1 MSRSNCTG
9 CKEQTIPAA
18 GKWPAKDDLTT
29 TIVPPQRCRVWQH
42 RANYSMLCGS
52 DNPAKFDDL
61 TSPKRVNAAAL
72 PNVIENGEN
81 VLWEITAQMAKTA
94 TY

>member
-9 CKEQTIPAA
+9 CKEQTIPAGDETA
-18 GKWPAKDDLTT
+18 GRRLYS

-52 DNPAKFDDL
+52 DDL